1 MIFLTRHLASL
12 SCWKCLLLLA
22 FVPSVFALSQRETH
36 SNNRVPSRREFV
48 SKAIPT
54 LLLAGSLDVKPS
66 FALKERNAALC
77 GNGFF
82 TNIGNR
88 SRTIIG
94 LPRLLLLKQSD
105 LQSLTAFHET
115 AQYLCTEIGDISDE
129 GKSRKMSNEEI
140 GSMESLLG
148 KMGVGD
154 EVDDVKEDHRQ
165 SIEEKKENRRNRL
178 DADLMMSLTSEL
190 QNNASMQQINVH
202 PFCAIAIS
210 TSTQAKRKCQTI
222 VLVKLLARV
231 L

>member
-1 MIFLTRHLASL
+1 
-12 SCWKCLLLLA
+12 
-22 FVPSVFALSQRETH
+22 VFALSQRETH

-54 LLLAGSLDVKPS
+54 LLLASSFDVKPA
-66 FALKERNAALC
+66 FALKERNEALC
-77 GNGFF
+77 STGFF
-82 TNIGNR
+82 TNIGKL
-88 SRTIIG
+88 SRTIVG

-105 LQSLTAFHET
+105 LQSLTAFYET

-165 SIEEKKENRRNRL
+165 SIEEKKEKPK
-178 DADLMMSLTSEL
+178 E
-190 QNNASMQQINVH
+190 
-202 PFCAIAIS
+202 
-210 TSTQAKRKCQTI
+210 
-222 VLVKLLARV
+222 
-231 L
+231 